1 MTSGL
6 LDALTAAARQRA
18 SRLPASAPGPAAAR
32 PPSLAAAIAGRG
44 TVSVIAEFKRESPS
58 AGVIRRGEE
67 AAERAVRYR
76 DAGAAALSVL
86 TEPTRFGGSL
96 GDLTAAARASGLP
109 ALMKDFVVSPAQ
121 VRAGRDAG
129 ASAVLLIARCLDDR
143 RLRALYEEAAEDGL
157 ETLVE
162 VHDAAELDRAL
173 ALPAALI
180 GVNNRD
186 LDTLAVDRRRAASL
200 LPRVPADRIAVAES
214 GYLEPEHLTEL
225 RGAADGVLIGTAL
238 MRAADPARFFATLS
252 PPAARAPETAE
263 PTIPARAV

>member
-18 SRLPASAPGPAAAR
+18 SRLPASAPGPPAVR
-32 PPSLAAAIAGRG
+32 PPSLAAEVAGRR

-58 AGVIRRGEE
+58 AGTIRGDED

-96 GDLTAAARASGLP
+96 GDLTAAAGASGLP
-109 ALMKDFVVSPAQ
+109 ALMKDFVVAPAQ
-121 VRAGRDAG
+121 IRAGRDAG
-129 ASAVLLIARCLDDR
+129 ASAVLLVARCLDDGE
-143 RLRALYEEAAEDGL
+143 LRALYEEAVEDGL
-157 ETLVE
+157 DALVE

-214 GYLEPEHLTEL
+214 GYLEPEHLTGL
-225 RGAADGVLIGTAL
+225 RGAADAVLIGTAL
-238 MRAADPARFFATLS
+238 MRAADPARFFAALS
-252 PPAARAPETAE
+252 RPAPRAPEAAAAAMRAE
-263 PTIPARAV
+263 AV